1 MAHEEKAMERHR
13 VHGTIHTDFA
23 RPGRELVA
31 RFAAHDTAK
40 VADAMAGYGVAHPA
54 IKPLRP
60 EMRLC
65 GPAFTVLTQPGDA
78 LYVQKAIDLLQPGD
92 VVVIDATGCCDV
104 AVIGERLAYFMKLRG
119 AAGIVV
125 DGAVRDSI
133 GIVAEGIPTFCRG
146 CCIRIFGSK
155 GPGAIN
161 VPVTV
166 GGVPVH
172 PGDLVLGDADGIV
185 VVPREDAARV
195 IELADE
201 HLAAE
206 LVRLEQV
213 RSGKS
218 VTEVFG
224 LAPKLAVWEREDS

>member
-1 MAHEEKAMERHR
+1 MERHR
-13 VHGTIHTDFA
+13 LHGTINPDFT
-23 RPGRELVA
+23 RPDPKLVR

-40 VADAMAGYGVAHPA
+40 VADAMAGYGVAHPE

-65 GPAFTVLTQPGDA
+65 GPALTVLTQPGDA
-78 LYVQKAIDLLQPGD
+78 LYVQKAIDLVQPGD
-92 VVVIDATGCCDV
+92 VVVIDATGSRDV
-104 AVIGERLAYFMKLRG
+104 AVIGERLASFMKWKG

-133 GIVAEGIPTFCRG
+133 GIVAEGIPTFCRA

-155 GPGAIN
+155 GPGAVN
-161 VPVTV
+161 VPVTA

-185 VVPREDAARV
+185 IVPREDAARV

-201 HLAAE
+201 HLANE
-206 LVRLEQV
+206 LLRLEQV

-224 LAPKLAVWEREDS
+224 LAPKLAVWEREER

>member
-1 MAHEEKAMERHR
+1 MERHR
-13 VHGTIHTDFA
+13 LHGTIRPDFA
-23 RPGRELVA
+23 RPDPGLVR

-40 VADAMAGYGVAHPA
+40 VADAMAGYGVAHPE
-54 IKPLRP
+54 IKPLRA

-65 GPAFTVLTQPGDA
+65 GPALTVLTQPGDA
-78 LYVQKAIDLLQPGD
+78 LYVQKAIDLVQPGD
-92 VVVIDATGCCDV
+92 VVVIDATGCREV
-104 AVIGERLAYFMKLRG
+104 AVIGERLACFMKLKG

-125 DGAVRDSI
+125 DGAVRDSA
-133 GIVAEGIPTFCRG
+133 GIVSEGIATFCRG

-172 PGDLVLGDADGIV
+172 PGDLILGDADGV
-185 VVPREDAARV
+185 VIVPREDAGRV

-201 HLAAE
+201 HLANE
-206 LVRLEQV
+206 LLRLEQV

-218 VTEVFG
+218 VAEVFG
-224 LAPKLAVWEREDS
+224 LAPKLAVWEREEH

>member
-1 MAHEEKAMERHR
+1 MERHR
-13 VHGTIHTDFA
+13 LHGTINPDFA
-23 RPGRELVA
+23 RPDRGLVS

-40 VADAMAGYGVAHPA
+40 VADVMAGYGVAYHE

-65 GPAFTVLTQPGDA
+65 GPALTVLTQPGDA
-78 LYVQKAIDLLQPGD
+78 LYVQRAIDLVQPGD
-92 VVVIDATGCCDV
+92 VVVIDATGCRDV

-125 DGAVRDSI
+125 DGAVRDSV

-166 GGVPVH
+166 GGVPVE
-172 PGDLVLGDADGIV
+172 PGDIVLGDADGIV
-185 VVPREDAARV
+185 IVPREDAARI
-195 IELADE
+195 IELADG
-201 HLAAE
+201 HLANE
-206 LVRLEQV
+206 LARLEQV
-213 RSGKS
+213 RAGNS

-224 LAPKLAVWEREDS
+224 LAPKLAVWDGEES

>member
-1 MAHEEKAMERHR
+1 M
-13 VHGTIHTDFA
+13 T
-23 RPGRELVA
+23 
-31 RFAAHDTAK
+31 
-40 VADAMAGYGVAHPA
+40 GYGVAHPE

-65 GPAFTVLTQPGDA
+65 GPALTVLTQPGDA
-78 LYVQKAIDLLQPGD
+78 LYVQKAIDLVQPGD
-92 VVVIDATGCCDV
+92 VVVIDATGSRDV
-104 AVIGERLAYFMKLRG
+104 AVIGERLASFMKWKG

-125 DGAVRDSI
+125 DGAVRDSM
-133 GIVAEGIPTFCRG
+133 GIVAEDIPTFCLA

-161 VPVTV
+161 APVTV
-166 GGVPVH
+166 GGMPVH

-185 VVPREDAARV
+185 IVPREDADRV

-201 HLAAE
+201 HLAHE
-206 LVRLEQV
+206 LSRLEQV

-224 LAPKLAVWEREDS
+224 LAPKLAVWDREER

>member
-1 MAHEEKAMERHR
+1 MERHR
-13 VHGTIHTDFA
+13 AHGTITPNFA
-23 RPGRELVA
+23 RPDPELVS
-31 RFAAHDTAK
+31 RFAAHDAAK
-40 VADAMAGYGVAHPA
+40 VADSMAGYGVAHHE

-65 GPAFTVLTQPGDA
+65 GPALTVLTQPGDA
-78 LYVQKAIDLLQPGD
+78 LYVQRAIDLVQPGD
-92 VVVIDATGCCDV
+92 VVVIDATGCRDV
-104 AVIGERLAYFMKLRG
+104 AVIGERLASFMKLRG

-146 CCIRIFGSK
+146 CCIRIFGSR

-161 VPVTV
+161 VPITV

-172 PGDLVLGDADGIV
+172 PGDLVLGDADGLVI
-185 VVPREDAARV
+185 VPREDAARV
-195 IELADE
+195 IELADK
-201 HLAAE
+201 HLANE
-206 LVRLEQV
+206 LSRLEQV
-213 RSGKS
+213 RSGKN

-224 LAPKLAVWEREDS
+224 LAPKLAVWDRENP

>member
-1 MAHEEKAMERHR
+1 MERHHL
-13 VHGTIHTDFA
+13 HGTIHPDFA
-23 RPGRELVA
+23 RPDRELVI

-40 VADAMAGYGVAHPA
+40 VADAMAGYGVAHPE

-65 GPAFTVLTQPGDA
+65 GPALTVLTQPGDA
-78 LYVQKAIDLLQPGD
+78 LYVQRAIDLVQPGD
-92 VVVIDATGCCDV
+92 VVVIDATGCRDV

-125 DGAVRDSI
+125 DGAVRDSV
-133 GIVAEGIPTFCRG
+133 GIVAEGIPTFARG

-166 GGVPVH
+166 GGGAVP
-172 PGDLVLGDADGIV
+172 PGDLV
-185 VVPREDAARV
+185 PCEDAARV

-201 HLAAE
+201 HLANE
-206 LVRLEQV
+206 LARLEQV
-213 RSGKS
+213 RSGKN

-224 LAPKLAVWEREDS
+224 LAPKLAVWNREN